1 MKFAVILPYFGK
13 LPNYFNLWIQSMSYN
28 KELDFFL
35 FTDNELKN
43 EYDNFHIIHMS
54 FDEIVTLINDKI
66 DCKIKLKSPYKL
78 CDFKPAY
85 GLIFEDYIKGYD
97 YWAHSDPDLIFGD
110 IYKFIKK
117 PAEEGYDRIFNRG
130 HLSFYKNNDKMNHL
144 FMQSSKEFG
153 VTYKDIFK
161 TNYIC
166 HFDEGP
172 FLDQLIKEASCKY
185 YRVVTFADVLYAKY
199 QFNICNYESE
209 EDAYIFKFNKGTLN
223 GYFLKDGVINERE
236 FCYVHLQKRKMNMKT
251 ENKNCYYI
259 VPNAFVDGPK
269 SVDKTFIKTY
279 TMHSDVYE
287 KEFKKVD
294 FKIRVDNVKNGAILY
309 RLKNYLK

>member
-1 MKFAVILPYFGK
+1 M
-13 LPNYFNLWIQSMSYN
+13 
-28 KELDFFL
+28 
-35 FTDNELKN
+35 
-43 EYDNFHIIHMS
+43 
-54 FDEIVTLINDKI
+54 
-66 DCKIKLKSPYKL
+66 SPYKL
-78 CDFKPAY
+78 CDFKPSY
-85 GLIFEDYIKGYD
+85 GLIFEDYIKDYD
-97 YWAHSDPDLIFGD
+97 YWAHSDPDLIFGN

-117 PAEEGYDRIFNRG
+117 PAEEGDDRIFNRG
-130 HLSFYKNNDKMNHL
+130 HLSFYKNDDKMNHL
-144 FMQSSKEFG
+144 FMQSSKKFG

-172 FLDQLIKEASCKY
+172 FLDQLIKEANCKY
-185 YRVVTFADVLYAKY
+185 YRVISSADVLYAKY
-199 QFNICNYESE
+199 QFNICNYESK
-209 EDAYIFKFNKGTLN
+209 EDAYVFEFNEGTLK
-223 GYFLKDGVINERE
+223 GYFLKDGIINERE
-236 FCYVHLQKRKMNMKT
+236 FCYVHLQKRKMEMKT
-251 ENKNCYYI
+251 EDQNHYYI

-309 RLKNYLK
+309 RLKN